1 MGTTILGVFDSQ
13 EYARQAITEL
23 RERLQNQNVAIIMRE
38 GQPETA
44 AKDDWNLTRT
54 WSDLARDT
62 MELAQSSGEL
72 AGRVVGATL
81 SSMFAVPAMMAAALA
96 PVAATTRISPRQERD
111 SRIMIS
117 VQGTDSIGEALDILK
132 RYGAREI
139 NTYSN

>member
-38 GQPETA
+38 SQLEATGQE
-44 AKDDWNLTRT
+44 DWNLTRT

-62 MELAQSSGEL
+62 MELVQSSGQL
-72 AGRVVGATL
+72 AGRVAGTAL
-81 SSMFAVPAMMAAALA
+81 SSMFAFPAMVAAAFTPAIA
-96 PVAATTRISPRQERD
+96 PRSYSPRQERD
-111 SRIMIS
+111 SKIMVT
-117 VQGTDSIGEALDILK
+117 VQGTDSVGEAIDILK
-132 RYGAREI
+132 RFGAREI